1 MAWLNTISL
10 NIRLLW
16 SIGLFLARVTFSEL
30 AQRKLALVSSVAL
43 VLLCAIA
50 LLQVSKAV
58 ETTLEPPTPLEL
70 AIQTEPNSDT
80 YRLSPDEAQEQLS
93 YFLELH
99 KQQPTHR
106 EVLLNIGILYET
118 LGNAR
123 EAGRYFELAAKNNRN
138 TPQLIHLTEK

>member
-30 AQRKLALVSSVAL
+30 AQRKLALVSSVAV
-43 VLLCAIA
+43 VLLCAIT
-50 LLQVSKAV
+50 LLQVTKAV
-58 ETTLEPPTPLEL
+58 ESTLKPPAPLEL

-106 EVLLNIGILYET
+106 EVILNIGILYET

>member
-10 NIRLLW
+10 NIRLIW
-16 SIGLFLARVTFSEL
+16 SISVFLARVTFSEL
-30 AQRKLALVSSVAL
+30 AQRKLALVSSVAV
-43 VLLCAIA
+43 VLLCAIT
-50 LLQVSKAV
+50 LLQVTKAV
-58 ETTLEPPTPLEL
+58 ETTLQPPAPLEL
-70 AIQTEPNSDT
+70 AIQTEPSSDT

-93 YFLELH
+93 YFLELY

-118 LGNAR
+118 LGNTR

-138 TPQLIHLTEK
+138 APQIIRLSEK

>member
-58 ETTLEPPTPLEL
+58 ETTPEPPTPLEL

-80 YRLSPDEAQEQLS
+80 YRLSPDEAREQLS

-138 TPQLIHLTEK
+138 APQIIRLTEK